1 MMQATTLNSATTT
14 SITGV
19 TTVKDQIRRLS
30 YDDDKRDDTKYLEI
44 RTHFSLDKIAEF
56 DGKRYCSDASLQW
69 LKRFIFEMKG
79 TRMPQNSWC
88 EPFSLSLGRAAKSWY
103 RQLPK
108 KTQQR
113 WNLLNEAFLDYY
125 CSQFDQS
132 ARTGYYSA
140 SRKENEPICDFLIR
154 LNGYARTAKIQYEK
168 GGADASDH
176 VEQFLLNCGDD
187 EVMDLLYPLQLA
199 DIQRVEQI
207 INKKIL
213 GEKRKKQRDRM
224 VSNRTRDTR
233 RSDNSRRGES
243 RRDDRR
249 IRRDDSRDRRV
260 AVAET
265 SVDDLY
271 HGVDSRQPSRRNN
284 ALGSS
289 SSAGSSSEY
298 SDSESDQDQNYVD
311 AGAGSERTSGP
322 SNSAERRR
330 DDRPSRRGDSGER
343 PRYGPCAACGGANH
357 SAHFCNRRCK
367 FCKQVHD
374 VGRCEMFQR
383 FEKLTKFVRTSVD
396 KSTVPAD
403 LQAIYE
409 PKNLN

>member
-1 MMQATTLNSATTT
+1 
-14 SITGV
+14 
-19 TTVKDQIRRLS
+19 
-30 YDDDKRDDTKYLEI
+30 
-44 RTHFSLDKIAEF
+44 
-56 DGKRYCSDASLQW
+56 
-69 LKRFIFEMKG
+69 
-79 TRMPQNSWC
+79 
-88 EPFSLSLGRAAKSWY
+88 
-103 RQLPK
+103 
-108 KTQQR
+108 
-113 WNLLNEAFLDYY
+113 
-125 CSQFDQS
+125 
-132 ARTGYYSA
+132 
-140 SRKENEPICDFLIR
+140 
-154 LNGYARTAKIQYEK
+154 
-168 GGADASDH
+168 
-176 VEQFLLNCGDD
+176 
-187 EVMDLLYPLQLA
+187 MDLLYPLQLA

>member
-1 MMQATTLNSATTT
+1 
-14 SITGV
+14 
-19 TTVKDQIRRLS
+19 
-30 YDDDKRDDTKYLEI
+30 
-44 RTHFSLDKIAEF
+44 
-56 DGKRYCSDASLQW
+56 
-69 LKRFIFEMKG
+69 
-79 TRMPQNSWC
+79 
-88 EPFSLSLGRAAKSWY
+88 
-103 RQLPK
+103 
-108 KTQQR
+108 
-113 WNLLNEAFLDYY
+113 
-125 CSQFDQS
+125 
-132 ARTGYYSA
+132 
-140 SRKENEPICDFLIR
+140 
-154 LNGYARTAKIQYEK
+154 
-168 GGADASDH
+168 
-176 VEQFLLNCGDD
+176 
-187 EVMDLLYPLQLA
+187 MDLLYPLQLA

-213 GEKRKKQRDRM
+213 GEKSKKQRDRM
-224 VSNRTRDTR
+224 VSNRARCTR
-233 RSDNSRRGES
+233 RGDNSRRGGSRRDDRRES

-249 IRRDDSRDRRV
+249 DLRRDDRRSRRDDSRDRRV
-260 AVAET
+260 AVAEA

-271 HGVDSRQPSRRNN
+271 HGVDSRQPSRRIN

-289 SSAGSSSEY
+289 SSASSSSEY

-330 DDRPSRRGDSGER
+330 DDRSSRRDDSAERQRRGRRDDSREGRSFDRRGSRGDSGER

-357 SAHFCNRRCK
+357 SAH

-396 KSTVPAD
+396 KSTVPVD
-403 LQAIYE
+403 LQYIYE

>member
-1 MMQATTLNSATTT
+1 
-14 SITGV
+14 
-19 TTVKDQIRRLS
+19 
-30 YDDDKRDDTKYLEI
+30 
-44 RTHFSLDKIAEF
+44 
-56 DGKRYCSDASLQW
+56 
-69 LKRFIFEMKG
+69 
-79 TRMPQNSWC
+79 
-88 EPFSLSLGRAAKSWY
+88 
-103 RQLPK
+103 
-108 KTQQR
+108 
-113 WNLLNEAFLDYY
+113 
-125 CSQFDQS
+125 
-132 ARTGYYSA
+132 
-140 SRKENEPICDFLIR
+140 
-154 LNGYARTAKIQYEK
+154 
-168 GGADASDH
+168 
-176 VEQFLLNCGDD
+176 
-187 EVMDLLYPLQLA
+187 
-199 DIQRVEQI
+199 
-207 INKKIL
+207 
-213 GEKRKKQRDRM
+213 M

-233 RSDNSRRGES
+233 RGDNSRRGES

-249 IRRDDSRDRRV
+249 ESRRDDRRDPRRDDRRSRRDDSRGRRV
-260 AVAET
+260 AVAEE

-271 HGVDSRQPSRRNN
+271 HGVDSRQPSRRINV
-284 ALGSS
+284 LGSS

-330 DDRPSRRGDSGER
+330 DDRPSRRDDSAERQRRGRRDDSREGRSFDRRGSRGDSGER

-357 SAHFCNRRCK
+357 SAHFCKRRCK

-403 LQAIYE
+403 LQDIYE

>member
-1 MMQATTLNSATTT
+1 
-14 SITGV
+14 
-19 TTVKDQIRRLS
+19 
-30 YDDDKRDDTKYLEI
+30 
-44 RTHFSLDKIAEF
+44 
-56 DGKRYCSDASLQW
+56 
-69 LKRFIFEMKG
+69 
-79 TRMPQNSWC
+79 
-88 EPFSLSLGRAAKSWY
+88 
-103 RQLPK
+103 
-108 KTQQR
+108 
-113 WNLLNEAFLDYY
+113 
-125 CSQFDQS
+125 
-132 ARTGYYSA
+132 
-140 SRKENEPICDFLIR
+140 
-154 LNGYARTAKIQYEK
+154 
-168 GGADASDH
+168 
-176 VEQFLLNCGDD
+176 
-187 EVMDLLYPLQLA
+187 MDLLYPLQLA

-213 GEKRKKQRDRM
+213 GEKRKKQRDRL
-224 VSNRTRDTR
+224 VSNRTRDPR
-233 RSDNSRRGES
+233 RGDNSRQGES

-249 IRRDDSRDRRV
+249 SRRDDSRDRRV
-260 AVAET
+260 AVAEA

-271 HGVDSRQPSRRNN
+271 HGVDSRQSSRRIN

-298 SDSESDQDQNYVD
+298 SDSESDQDQNYVN
-311 AGAGSERTSGP
+311 AGSGSERTNGP

-330 DDRPSRRGDSGER
+330 DECPSRRDDSAERQRRGRRDDSREGRPFDRHGSRGDSGER

-383 FEKLTKFVRTSVD
+383 LEKLTKFVRTSVD

-403 LQAIYE
+403 LQDIYE